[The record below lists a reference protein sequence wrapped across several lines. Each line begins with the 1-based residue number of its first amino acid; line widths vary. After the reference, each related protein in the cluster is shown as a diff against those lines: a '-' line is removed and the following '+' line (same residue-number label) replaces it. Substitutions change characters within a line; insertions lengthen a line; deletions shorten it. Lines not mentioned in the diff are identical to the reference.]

1 MNKIYL
7 TLLKY
12 RISEKNMIL
21 KKLSLSETFAVWLN
35 CELLAFRGH
44 KLSRMTKIWTFRE
57 HKLPRFTFSFGIQNF
72 KNEKKIIEENKLKI
86 FRWHKLVRMPYV
98 EKLCGHK
105 LSRKGPK
112 TPKPWHFL
120 PRNFFPWRNQPWN
133 LIVVFF
139 IISIVML

>member
-21 KKLSLSETFAVWLN
+21 KKLLLSETFAVWLN
-35 CELLAFRGH
+35 CELLAFRGINFRGWPKFEH
-44 KLSRMTKIWTFRE
+44 FANRSFRDLPFPLVFKTLKTK
-57 HKLPRFTFSFGIQNF
+57 
-72 KNEKKIIEENKLKI
+72 KKMIEEKKLKI
-86 FRWHKLVRMPYV
+86 FRGHKLVRMPYV

-112 TPKPWHFL
+112 TAKPWNFL
-120 PRNFFPWRNQPWN
+120 PRNFFPWSNQPWN
-133 LIVVFF
+133 LVVVFF
-139 IISIVML
+139 IISIVVL